1 MGDAEHEFSDAGS
14 GTDYE
19 STPGSKGAK
28 PESVTVLR
36 LKLALADKQAK
47 QERDRD
53 ARASEARDSLWQIER
68 EKCNCG
74 PS

>member
-1 MGDAEHEFSDAGS
+1 MRQWDC
-14 GTDYE
+14 E
-19 STPGSKGAK
+19 SIANDEGAK

-36 LKLALADKQAK
+36 LKLTLADKQAK

-53 ARASEARDSLWQIER
+53 ARASEARDNLWHIER

-74 PS
+74 SS